1 MTKVRRLGAKMAKNV
16 QIRNQ
21 AAVVSI
27 DRLSPDELKST
38 VRDGLVSMTIAERA
52 GFLEAIEAEMALLGL
67 DIRAYLIPLGIPGR
81 SPDDLTPTEVGHL
94 LRYLKINVPK
104 SARAIQRAVAR
115 FGMLGDKPGQTGGRL
130 AA

>member
-1 MTKVRRLGAKMAKNV
+1 MAKNV

-21 AAVVSI
+21 TAAVVSI
-27 DRLSPDELKST
+27 DRLNPDDLKSV

-52 GFLEAIEAEMALLGL
+52 EFLGALEAEMSLLGL

-81 SPDDLTPTEVGHL
+81 SPEDLTPTEVGHL
-94 LRYLKINVPK
+94 VRYLKINVPK

-115 FGMLGDKPGQTGGRL
+115 FGMLGEKAGQSGGRL

>member
-1 MTKVRRLGAKMAKNV
+1 MSKVRRLGAKMAKNV

-27 DRLSPDELKST
+27 DRLSPDELKGI

-52 GFLEAIEAEMALLGL
+52 GFLEAMEAEMSLLGL

-81 SPDDLTPTEVGHL
+81 SPEDLTPTEVGHL

-104 SARAIQRAVAR
+104 SGRAIQRAVAR
-115 FGMLGDKPGQTGGRL
+115 FGMLGDKAG
-130 AA
+130 